1 MGKSRGSAEDRDL
14 NQIPVPG
21 LVGTEEERAARR
33 LIEQTTTILTGLRDD
48 MPAGFAPALFGRAA
62 PEDLTAYEA
71 RELAALAEDAWAF
84 LSDRKPGAPKMRLD
98 SRSGPIG
105 AERVKSVS

>member
-1 MGKSRGSAEDRDL
+1 MA
-14 NQIPVPG
+14 VPG

-33 LIEQTTTILTGLRDD
+33 LIELTTTILTGLRDD

-71 RELAALAEDAWAF
+71 RELAALAEEAWAF
-84 LSDRKPGAPKMRLD
+84 LSDRKPGGPTGPSPRLRSSGVWCD
-98 SRSGPIG
+98 HSR
-105 AERVKSVS
+105 